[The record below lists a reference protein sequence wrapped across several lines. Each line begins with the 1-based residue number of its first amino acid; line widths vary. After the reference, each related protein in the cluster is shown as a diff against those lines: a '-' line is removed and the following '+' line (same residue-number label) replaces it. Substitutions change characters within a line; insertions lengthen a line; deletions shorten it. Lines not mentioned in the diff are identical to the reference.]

1 MIRGSAFFSREAR
14 VTIINPHMELDYNF
28 FVGFGEEDYFCMKS
42 RVYEIKERKLGDLCF
57 QN

>member
-1 MIRGSAFFSREAR
+1 MAVFFFSREAR